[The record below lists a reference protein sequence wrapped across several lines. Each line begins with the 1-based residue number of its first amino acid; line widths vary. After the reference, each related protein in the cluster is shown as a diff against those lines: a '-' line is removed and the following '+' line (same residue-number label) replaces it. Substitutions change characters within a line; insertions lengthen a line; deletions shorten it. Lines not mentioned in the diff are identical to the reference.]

1 MELAFE
7 KNAVDHLQKLVCQV
21 VSQEETAETVVPD
34 SLPDVG
40 RIVGCWGVPVVRSK
54 EWRQNGMGVSG
65 GVSAWVLYVPE
76 EGGAPRQVAV
86 YLPLHRKVGIPAD
99 GARGAGAGFL
109 PRQEHRCAHGKFSQ
123 ASGPRLSDLQGG
135 GVRSRPGGVPHPA
148 VSAQGTG
155 GSAAAPAPAAAH
167 GADREE
173 LPAG

>member
-86 YLPLHRKVGIPAD
+86 YLPFTAKWGIPAD
-99 GARGAGAGFL
+99 GARGADAGFL
-109 PRQEHRCAHGKFSQ
+109 PHQEHSMRAW
-123 ASGPRLSDLQGG
+123 
-135 GVRSRPGGVPHPA
+135 
-148 VSAQGTG
+148 
-155 GSAAAPAPAAAH
+155 
-167 GADREE
+167 
-173 LPAG
+173 

>member
-65 GVSAWVLYVPE
+65 GGFFQKIHIIDNGSKRRLNIVRDVRDEFRLKPLTLHALGNRLCHTRLDAVEVL
-76 EGGAPRQVAV
+76 AM
-86 YLPLHRKVGIPAD
+86 
-99 GARGAGAGFL
+99 FL
-109 PRQEHRCAHGKFSQ
+109 
-123 ASGPRLSDLQGG
+123 
-135 GVRSRPGGVPHPA
+135 
-148 VSAQGTG
+148 
-155 GSAAAPAPAAAH
+155 
-167 GADREE
+167 
-173 LPAG
+173 